1 MYIYMVVLPRQARVS
16 IRDKHMRR
24 KLRKERYYYCCC
36 YCCCCRLT
44 HAEDY
49 WVETCE
55 ALGAEPASG
64 LRCALEIRFRLV
76 ACVTVVPAGCW
87 LLAAGCWPGLV
98 RGRGRSRAGC
108 WLLADDRLAACCL
121 PPAVCRVLAVPTG
134 CTVWCTYRMLLC
146 SAGGCCSAGWSI
158 SVSSIA
164 VRTRVQR
171 GRRAAR

>member
-1 MYIYMVVLPRQARVS
+1 MTAIIRVETKGVVCLSISFSLSLSLSLSLSISLLISQLSELSVATGAASIDGKKTVHLCPLSIHVCIYMVVLPRQARVS

-36 YCCCCRLT
+36 YCCCCRFT

-87 LLAAGCWPGLV
+87 LLAWPGQ
-98 RGRGRSRAGC
+98 GQGQESR
-108 WLLADDRLAACCL
+108 WLLAA
-121 PPAVCRVLAVPTG
+121 G
-134 CTVWCTYRMLLC
+134 C
-146 SAGGCCSAGWSI
+146 
-158 SVSSIA
+158 
-164 VRTRVQR
+164 
-171 GRRAAR
+171 

>member
-1 MYIYMVVLPRQARVS
+1 MYMVVLSRQARVS

-24 KLRKERYYYCCC
+24 KLRKERYYYYY

-87 LLAAGCWPGLV
+87 LLAAGLAWSGAGVALA
-98 RGRGRSRAGC
+98 AGC
-108 WLLADDRLAACCL
+108 WLMIGL
-121 PPAVCRVLAVPTG
+121 PPAACRVLSAACWLYRLAVPYG
-134 CTVWCTYRMLLC
+134 VLIVLLC